1 MAQFEPIIVK
11 LVSYEAENKGE
22 ETEMKN
28 YITTPIYYVN
38 GEAHI
43 GHAYTTFIADTLAR
57 HSRLLGNE
65 TYFLTGT
72 DEHGQKIEEAAKK
85 LNKPTQQ
92 FADEIS
98 ATFKNLWDSFDISYD
113 QFIRTTDE
121 KHKHGVQAAFLKMV
135 EKGDIYKD
143 FYEGNYCVSCETFFP
158 ESQLMDGGCCPD
170 CGRATTILK
179 EESYFF
185 RLSKYEQPLLDYY
198 EAHNDFI
205 LPKSRKNEVIS
216 FVKGGLHD
224 LSVTRTSFNWGV
236 HLPESLN
243 DPKHVMYV
251 WLDALMN
258 YVTAL
263 GYGNGEENMDFWP
276 ATTQLVGK
284 DILRF
289 HAIYWPAFLMSL
301 DLPLPKHIGAHGWW
315 TRDGEKMSKS
325 KGNVVDPIEVA
336 KHYGV
341 ENFRYFMMREV
352 PFGQDGDFSQRAL
365 IDRMNSDLSNDLGNL
380 LNRVIGMSEKYSDFM
395 IDSVDVLKYHSK
407 EIDDAHVIITS
418 LEEYMKDL
426 QLHRYLEELWKV
438 FTIGNK
444 AIEEH
449 APWVKIKEG
458 RTDEALA
465 TVALVANLLAKASMM
480 LHSIMPHT
488 TTTVANALGFEIN
501 TTSYNDLIL
510 NKDLLKTFTIKKI
523 PPLFPRVDE
532 PLMDEAPKAMMTE
545 EPAIIMT
552 VTKTEEKKVTTVPEE
567 GLITIDQFFQTSL
580 KIGTVI
586 EAQEVPKSSKL
597 LRLQVDLGEEVP
609 RQIVAGIKEYYSA
622 ESLVGTQ
629 VCVVANLKPAKLMGL
644 LSEGMLLAAKDADGL
659 SLIRPEKPRAIG
671 SSIG

>member
-1 MAQFEPIIVK
+1 
-11 LVSYEAENKGE
+11 
-22 ETEMKN
+22 MKN

-57 HSRLLGNE
+57 HSRLIGNE

-72 DEHGQKIEEAAKK
+72 DEHGQKIEEAAKN
-85 LNKPTQQ
+85 LSKPTQQ

-98 ATFKNLWDSFDISYD
+98 ATFRNLWDEFNISYD

-121 KHKHGVQAAFLKMV
+121 THKKGVQAAFLKMY
-135 EKGDIYKD
+135 ENGDIYKD

-170 CGRATTILK
+170 CGRATTIVK

-185 RLSKYEQPLLDYY
+185 RLSKYEKPLLDYY
-198 EAHNDFI
+198 DAHPEFI
-205 LPKSRKNEVIS
+205 LPKSRRNEVIS
-216 FVKGGLHD
+216 FVKGGLND
-224 LSVTRTSFNWGV
+224 LSVTRTSFSWGV

-243 DPKHVMYV
+243 EPKHVMYV

-263 GYGNGEENMDFWP
+263 GYGSDEAKMEFWP
-276 ATTQLVGK
+276 ANTQLVGK

-325 KGNVVDPIEVA
+325 KGNVVDPREVS

-380 LNRVIGMSEKYSDFM
+380 LNRIIGMSEKYSDFV
-395 IDSVDVLKYHSK
+395 IDSGNVQQYHSR
-407 EIDDAHVIITS
+407 ELNDAHTILDS
-418 LEEYMKDL
+418 LGAYLGEL

-458 RTDEALA
+458 RNDEALA
-465 TVALVANLLAKASMM
+465 TVALVANLLAKASVM
-480 LHSIMPHT
+480 LHSIMPST
-488 TTTVANALGFEIN
+488 TATIADALGFEI
-501 TTSYNDLIL
+501 TTQSYNELIL
-510 NKDLLKTFTIKKI
+510 NKALLKTFVIKKI
-523 PPLFPRVDE
+523 PPLFPRVEE
-532 PLMDEAPKAMMTE
+532 PLMQEAPKAMIE
-545 EPAIIMT
+545 ETPKIDIKPKSEDKKEST
-552 VTKTEEKKVTTVPEE
+552 VSLD
-567 GLITIDQFFQTSL
+567 GLISIDQFFQTSI
-580 KIGTVI
+580 KIGTVL
-586 EAQEVPKSSKL
+586 EAEEVPKSSKL
-597 LRLQVDLGEEVP
+597 LKLQVDLGEESP
-609 RQIVAGIKEYYSA
+609 RQIIAGIREYYSA

-629 VCVVANLKPAKLMGL
+629 VCVVANLKPAKLMGM
-644 LSEGMLLAAKDADGL
+644 LSEGMILAAKDAEGL
-659 SLIRPEKPRAIG
+659 SLIRPEKPRTSG
-671 SSIG
+671 SSVG

>member
-1 MAQFEPIIVK
+1 
-11 LVSYEAENKGE
+11 
-22 ETEMKN
+22 MKN

-57 HSRLLGNE
+57 HSRLIGNE

-72 DEHGQKIEEAAKK
+72 DEHGQKIEESAVKQ
-85 LNKPTQQ
+85 NKPTQQ

-98 ATFKNLWDSFDISYD
+98 ATFRNLWDEFNISYD
-113 QFIRTTDE
+113 QFIRTTDDA
-121 KHKHGVQAAFLKMV
+121 HKKGVQAAFLKMF
-135 EKGDIYKD
+135 ENGDIYKD

-170 CGRATTILK
+170 CGRATTIVK

-185 RLSKYEQPLLDYY
+185 RLSKYEKPLLDYY
-198 EAHNDFI
+198 EAHPEFI
-205 LPKSRKNEVIS
+205 LPKSRRNEVIS
-216 FVKGGLHD
+216 FVKGGLND
-224 LSVTRTSFNWGV
+224 LSVTRTSFSWGV

-243 DPKHVMYV
+243 EPKHVMYV

-263 GYGNGEENMDFWP
+263 GYGSDESKMLFWP
-276 ATTQLVGK
+276 ANVQLVGK

-301 DLPLPKHIGAHGWW
+301 GLPLPKHIGAHGWW

-325 KGNVVDPIEVA
+325 KGNVVDPREVS

-380 LNRVIGMSEKYSDFM
+380 LNRIIGMSEKYSDFV
-395 IDSVDVLKYHSK
+395 IDSGNVAQYHAK
-407 EIDDAHVIITS
+407 ELNDAHGILDS
-418 LEEYMKDL
+418 LETYLDEL

-465 TVALVANLLAKASMM
+465 TVALVANLLAKASVM
-480 LHSIMPHT
+480 LNAIMPAT
-488 TTTVANALGFEIN
+488 TATIADALGFEI
-501 TTSYNDLIL
+501 TTESYRNLIA
-510 NKDLLKTFTIKKI
+510 NKALLATFTIKKI
-523 PPLFPRVDE
+523 PPLFPRVEE
-532 PLMDEAPKAMMTE
+532 PLMQEAPKAMIE
-545 EPAIIMT
+545 EAPKAET
-552 VTKTEEKKVTTVPEE
+552 KPKTENKKESTVSPD
-567 GLITIDQFFQTSL
+567 GLITIDQFFQTSI
-580 KIGTVI
+580 KIGTVL
-586 EAQEVPKSSKL
+586 EAEEVPKSSKL
-597 LRLQVDLGEEVP
+597 LKLQVDLGEESP
-609 RQIVAGIKEYYSA
+609 RQIVAGIREYYSA

-629 VCVVANLKPAKLMGL
+629 VCVVANLKPAKLMGM
-644 LSEGMLLAAKDADGL
+644 LSEGMILAAKDAAGL
-659 SLIRPEKPRAIG
+659 CLVRPEKPRLSG
-671 SSIG
+671 SSVG